1 MRDPIDPCPRYE
13 PVVDTSPITVA
24 VRTVDTGGVR

>member
-1 MRDPIDPCPRYE
+1 MQPPIDPRTPHE

-24 VRTVDTGGVR
+24 VRTLAAGGVR